1 MSVEDAGTIEA
12 ELRLKLT
19 QMEQDALEAQRKM
32 DELAAKLKE
41 KGKEAGDGFA
51 NGFSSGKTRYDASLK
66 TMQANLASLGPWGQ
80 RAGTTLANGLSRPV
94 IAAVPKMA
102 MAFRSLQAAMGPI
115 MIVVGLVT
123 SAVMAIKGFV
133 DKQNQAAKE
142 AKEKQE
148 ELNKTIDDTKRLY
161 QNMTNSLGMAGQSL
175 QIEVNTRRLSGEAL
189 ERQIAS
195 QERLQRII
203 ASTAEA
209 ISNIEV
215 VNSNLLRTN
224 VQRVIAEK
232 SIIPELQA
240 QRRIL
245 HDQWTIAQMNGDIAE
260 RDAIRLQEIANDKE
274 QDLARAQAELEA
286 RQAISDVLLKQ
297 YTTLLASADAT
308 AEMKAAAERTLDA
321 YQSQVQWAQ
330 DYVITCR
337 EAVETARQ
345 AILPQQQQRSIQA
358 DMAKALEAYSE
369 KMREINAQR
378 SAGMIDEE
386 QQNKQL
392 ESARSSY
399 LGDLVK
405 IRDAYD
411 EAGNSAGSMNKTLMS
426 TIGSQRE
433 ILGLAEQT
441 RREEENREKINALL
455 ISQNDTL
462 LQQEIESW
470 KAKAAA
476 AKTDAER
483 NAALEE
489 AIFFENRLIDIQ
501 RERAWKAIEE
511 SREYIAASDDER
523 EAILFNFNRI
533 TAGMK
538 KVLEEAENGVREKG
552 SLVEILFGSEETF
565 GYISQ
570 AGNILTDAYDTI
582 SNEMLEI
589 SRKKADEEIAII
601 EEVLEKRLKAIEDLR
616 NAELIVAGF
625 SVANNAESLEAQL
638 EAAKR
643 TGDEVLIYLAER
655 RLKEQEINDR
665 FDDEAEQAADEAAKK
680 KAEIE
685 YKLAIQ
691 EYQNKMINA
700 INAGI
705 MAVINALASPV
716 PWPVAVGFGAA
727 AGIATGTQISL
738 MAANPPQRPKLP
750 TFADS
755 GIVPGNNYFGD
766 RVHAMV
772 DSGELILNRA
782 HQDNIAN
789 QLTEKSGPVN
799 ATIIMM
805 MDSREIAKNTIE
817 LVNDG
822 FYTIKARA
830 VR

>member
-19 QMEQDALEAQRKM
+19 QMEQDALEAQRKI

-115 MIVVGLVT
+115 MIVVGLIT

-148 ELNKTIDDTKRLY
+148 ELNKTIDETKRLY
-161 QNMTNSLGMAGQSL
+161 QNVTNSIGMAGQSL

-189 ERQIAS
+189 ERQLAS
-195 QERLQRII
+195 QARLQRII
-203 ASTAEA
+203 ADTAEA

-215 VNSNLLRTN
+215 VNSNLLRTS

-245 HDQWTIAQMNGDIAE
+245 HEQWTEAQIAGNIAE

-274 QDLARAQAELEA
+274 QDLARAQAELET
-286 RQAISDVLLKQ
+286 RQAISDVLLRQ

-308 AEMKAAAERTLDA
+308 VAMKADAERTFDA

-330 DYVITCR
+330 DYVNTCR
-337 EAVETARQ
+337 EALETARQ
-345 AILPQQQQRSIQA
+345 AVVPQQQQRSIQD
-358 DMAKALEAYSE
+358 DMNKALEAYSE
-369 KMREINAQR
+369 KLREINAQKL
-378 SAGMIDEE
+378 AGMIDEE

-411 EAGNSAGSMNKTLMS
+411 EAGNAAGTMNTLLMS
-426 TIGSQRE
+426 TIESQRN

-441 RREEENREKINALL
+441 RREEENQRKIDAIILEQGDEL
-455 ISQNDTL
+455 RK
-462 LQQEIESW
+462 QEIEVW

-476 AKTDAER
+476 AKTDIER

-489 AIFFENRLIDIQ
+489 AIRLENELIDIQ

-511 SREYIAASDDER
+511 SKEYIAASDQER
-523 EAILFNFNRI
+523 EDILSNFNKI

-538 KVLEEAENGVREKG
+538 KVMEEMAKSEK
-552 SLVEILFGSEETF
+552 FGL
-565 GYISQ
+565 IQ
-570 AGNILTDAYDTI
+570 QVGNAAIDVFDNI
-582 SNEMLEI
+582 SNSALEI
-589 SRKKADEEIAII
+589 SRRHAEEQIAII
-601 EEVLEKRLKAIEDLR
+601 EKALEKTLESIEKARE
-616 NAELIVAGF
+616 AELIAAGF
-625 SVANNAESLEAQL
+625 AVANNAESLEAQL
-638 EAAKR
+638 EATKR

-655 RLKEQEINDR
+655 RLKEQQINDE
-665 FDDEAEQAADEAAKK
+665 FNMQAEEAEKEAAHK

-685 YKLAIQ
+685 HKVALQ
-691 EYQNKMINA
+691 EYGSQMINA
-700 INAGI
+700 VNAGI
-705 MAVINALASPV
+705 MAVLQALAAAPPPYNFILAGLS
-716 PWPVAVGFGAA
+716 GAA
-727 AGIATGTQISL
+727 TAVQIGLLAG
-738 MAANPPQRPKLP
+738 NPPQPPK
-750 TFADS
+750 FANS
-755 GIVPGNNYFGD
+755 GIVPGNSYSGD
-766 RVHAMV
+766 KVHALV

-782 HQDNIAN
+782 HQDNIAK
-789 QLTEKSGPVN
+789 QLTKKSGEIR
-799 ATIIMM
+799 ATIIFQI
-805 MDSREIAKNTIE
+805 DSREMAKSTID